1 MEELGKEP
9 PLVLVRT
16 WLDLLKDAEEKMVRD
31 RANEM
36 LLGAFDND
44 MTAIVKFM
52 KKHNIK

>member
-1 MEELGKEP
+1 MEELNKEP
-9 PLVLVRT
+9 PLVLVIT
-16 WLDLLKDAEEKMVRD
+16 WLDLLKNAEEKMVRD

-36 LLGAFDND
+36 LLSAFGDD